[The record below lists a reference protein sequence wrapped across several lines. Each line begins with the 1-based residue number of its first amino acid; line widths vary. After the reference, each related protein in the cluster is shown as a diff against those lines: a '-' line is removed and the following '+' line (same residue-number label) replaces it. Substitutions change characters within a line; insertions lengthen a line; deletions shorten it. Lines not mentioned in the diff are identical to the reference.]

1 MLHIHAKD
9 ETLDQDGLYGYGA
22 FELGLHT
29 HIGKV
34 PGRGDIDWSA
44 FIGRL
49 LGDEGAISIELQDA
63 TFERTTSS
71 GDSDGY

>member
-1 MLHIHAKD
+1 VQFVHA
-9 ETLDQDGLYGYGA
+9 
-22 FELGLHT
+22 
-29 HIGKV
+29 
-34 PGRGDIDWSA
+34 GDIDWSA